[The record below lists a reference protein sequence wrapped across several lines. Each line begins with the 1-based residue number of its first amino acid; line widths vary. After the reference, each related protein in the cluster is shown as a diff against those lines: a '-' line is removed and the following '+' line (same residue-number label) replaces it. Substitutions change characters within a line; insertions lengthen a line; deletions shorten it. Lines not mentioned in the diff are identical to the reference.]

1 MVSLELFTKS
11 EVKMLHLAN
20 LWNFIEG
27 QPHMYDSLFV
37 SNPHELAQLIGYN
50 TTYTDWQMFLSDS
63 RVQDYIDKVIYTQA
77 AILINRFMNENV
89 HLSQADS
96 ARLNS
101 AIKYRDD
108 HKPDFAVPVQYIYIQ
123 TPLTPAEKE
132 FLPNVP
138 ENNKTIL

>member
-1 MVSLELFTKS
+1 MISLDLFTKA
-11 EVKMLHLAN
+11 ETKMLHLAN
-20 LWNFIEG
+20 LWNFVEG
-27 QPHMYDSLFV
+27 QPQIYEELFV
-37 SNPHELAQLIGYN
+37 SNPHQLAQLIGYN

-77 AILINRFMNENV
+77 GIIINRLMNDDV
-89 HLSQADS
+89 RLSQADS

-123 TPLTPAEKE
+123 TPLTPSERE
-132 FLPNVP
+132 FLPDVP
-138 ENNKTIL
+138 DNRKPTI

>member
-1 MVSLELFTKS
+1 MISLDLFTKA
-11 EVKMLHLAN
+11 ETKMLHLAN
-20 LWNFIEG
+20 LWNFVES
-27 QPHMYDSLFV
+27 QPQIYEELFV
-37 SNPHELAQLIGYN
+37 SNPHQLAQLIGYN

-77 AILINRFMNENV
+77 GIIINRLMNDDV
-89 HLSQADS
+89 RLTQADS

-123 TPLTPAEKE
+123 TPLTPSERE
-132 FLPNVP
+132 FLPDVP
-138 ENNKTIL
+138 DNRKPSI